1 MSKAET
7 TQIEPDTTSK
17 TEQQID
23 YKNELARKAIHLSSI
38 SIPIVYFHIS
48 RELALL
54 LLFPLFL
61 GFFLVD
67 FLRIYVKP
75 ISKWYYKTF
84 SSMLRAHELD
94 DEKPRFNGA
103 TYVTF
108 SACLVVAFFPKMIAI
123 AAFSILIISDSVAA
137 LIGRKFGRHKIA
149 GKSFEGSFAFFVSA
163 ILIVLNTPKLDL
175 MAGIIMSAVAT
186 IVELYPIKFL
196 DITIDDNLTVPIIGA
211 IASYLYYMIFLQGD
225 ISLICELH

>member
-1 MSKAET
+1 MSKEEVRPADSAAKVEA
-7 TQIEPDTTSK
+7 
-17 TEQQID
+17 QID

-38 SIPIVYFHIS
+38 SIPVIYFHIS
-48 RELALL
+48 RELALVL
-54 LLFPLFL
+54 LLPLFF

-67 FLRIYVKP
+67 FLRLYVKP
-75 ISKWYYKTF
+75 ISRWYYKVF

-94 DEKPRFNGA
+94 SEKPRFNGA

-108 SACLVVAFFPKMIAI
+108 SACVVVAFFPKMIAI

-149 GKSFEGSFAFFVSA
+149 GKSIEGSLAFFVSA

-175 MAGIIMSAVAT
+175 VAGIVMSAVAT
-186 IVELYPIKFL
+186 VVELYPIKVL
-196 DITIDDNLTVPIIGA
+196 DITIDDNLTVPIIAA
-211 IASYLYYMIFLQGD
+211 ITSYVYYLLFLHGD
-225 ISLICELH
+225 FSLIGALG